1 MHLDLVCVESFLVL
15 IEEGHY
21 GRAAARLHVTS
32 PTLTKRVQRLERQLK
47 VRLLERGPGGVVALT
62 AAGST
67 LGGEAGP
74 LLEHERTAR
83 EAAQRRAVPALL
95 QGASA

>member
-21 GRAAARLHVTS
+21 GRAAARLHITS
-32 PTLTKRVQRLERQLK
+32 PTLTKRVQRLERSLK
-47 VRLLERGPGGVVALT
+47 VRLLDRGPSGVVALT

-67 LGGEAGP
+67 LRSDAGP
-74 LLEHERTAR
+74 LLAHERSAR
-83 EAAQRRAVPALL
+83 EAAQRRAARAL
-95 QGASA
+95 QDASA